1 MLYFERLNKQ
11 LTRNRANDTY
21 RGRWN
26 FNEMRQRWEGNPVRS
41 AEVED
46 MLEACKNKDG
56 EGERN
61 HSRAM
66 SLADM
71 QAMFTYSEKT
81 CPASLPVSDQQT
93 LALQAS
99 HLFYKAFSSFSWL
112 IWTR

>member
-1 MLYFERLNKQ
+1 MNSVDHSQKE
-11 LTRNRANDTY
+11 RANDTY
-21 RGRWN
+21 RGRWR
-26 FNEMRQRWEGNPVRS
+26 FNETCQRWEGNPTRS

-66 SLADM
+66 SLGDM
-71 QAMFTYSEKT
+71 QAMFAYSEKV

-93 LALQAS
+93 LALQAN
-99 HLFYKAFSSFSWL
+99 HLFHKAFTSFSWL

>member
-1 MLYFERLNKQ
+1 MC
-11 LTRNRANDTY
+11 
-21 RGRWN
+21 
-26 FNEMRQRWEGNPVRS
+26 QRWEGNPTCS

-71 QAMFTYSEKT
+71 QAMFTYSKKT
-81 CPASLPVSDQQT
+81 CPVSLPVSDQQM
-93 LALQAS
+93 LALQVS